1 MSFKIINGKLHLIE
15 DYNYASLKNKNIKTE
30 HKVGSFEEV
39 LNKKLDNTDR
49 ANKKNREESF
59 IISKH
64 AFDRLKSR
72 NISLSEEDMMGINKA
87 INIADKKGSRECL
100 ILCKD
105 AALITSIKNRTIITA
120 MTKEE
125 SKDNVFTNIDSA
137 VII

>member
-1 MSFKIINGKLHLIE
+1 MSFKIINGKLQLIQ
-15 DYNYASLKNKNIKTE
+15 DYNTASLKNQSIKQQ
-30 HKVGSFEEV
+30 HKSRSFEEL
-39 LNKKLDNTDR
+39 LNRKLDNVDKLNNV
-49 ANKKNREESF
+49 NKEDSF

-64 AFDRLKSR
+64 AFERLKSR
-72 NISLSEEDMMGINKA
+72 NINLSEEDMNNINNA
-87 INIADKKGSRECL
+87 INIAYKKGSRECL

-137 VII
+137 VIV

>member
-30 HKVGSFEEV
+30 QKTESFEK
-39 LNKKLDNTDR
+39 LLNQKINNNDKFNKKST
-49 ANKKNREESF
+49 EESF
-59 IISKH
+59 LISKH
-64 AFDRLKSR
+64 AFDRMKSR
-72 NISLSEEDMMGINKA
+72 NINLSEEDMNSINKA

-105 AALITSIKNRTIITA
+105 AALITSIKNRTVITA

-125 SKDNVFTNIDSA
+125 SKNNVFTNIDSA

>member
-30 HKVGSFEEV
+30 HKTESFEKL
-39 LNKKLDNTDR
+39 LNQKLNEKVSKT
-49 ANKKNREESF
+49 NKEESF

-64 AFDRLKSR
+64 AFDRMKSR
-72 NISLSEEDMMGINKA
+72 NINLSEEDMNSINKA

-105 AALITSIKNRTIITA
+105 AALITSIKNRTVITA